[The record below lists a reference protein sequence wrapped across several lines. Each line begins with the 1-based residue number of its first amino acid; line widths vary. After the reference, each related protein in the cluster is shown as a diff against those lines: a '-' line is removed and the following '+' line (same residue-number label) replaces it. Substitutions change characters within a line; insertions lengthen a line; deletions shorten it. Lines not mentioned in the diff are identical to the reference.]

1 MDVNEIARD
10 VYVLTGQV
18 YSSNSV
24 VVSADEGVILIDA
37 MADRN
42 DAEALRNFIAKDL
55 GKPVRYL
62 ISTHY
67 FGDHT
72 AGLKTF
78 PDAQI
83 IAHVSY
89 AQTAA
94 LWDDKAGMERDFVPA
109 SILISSRMTL
119 RWGRYSVEIFHNPGH
134 TMSTLNIDVEGADL
148 LVVGDTAVANIVSL
162 RHADPELLPVAL
174 RRAKERGRSRI
185 VSGHNGVKT
194 VECLDN
200 AMHYYKRLLDF
211 TQAGGPA
218 PEISA
223 YARQEM
229 IFSEVERFVHQ
240 LNVDFMANG
249 GVKRFIREPSGRA

>member
-1 MDVNEIARD
+1 MDINEIARD

-24 VVSADEGVILIDA
+24 VVAADDGVVLIDA
-37 MADRN
+37 MADR
-42 DAEALRNFIAKDL
+42 DDVTALQSFLANEL
-55 GKPVRYL
+55 QKPVRYL

-72 AGLKTF
+72 AGLKEF

-94 LWDDKAGMERDFVPA
+94 LWHDKATMERDFVPA
-109 SILISSRMTL
+109 SILVSSRMTL
-119 RWGRYSVEIFHNPGH
+119 PWGRYALEIFHNPGH

-148 LVVGDTAVANIVSL
+148 LVVGDTAVGNIVSL
-162 RHADPELLPVAL
+162 GHADLELLPQAL
-174 RRAKERGRSRI
+174 RRAKERGRSRV
-185 VSGHNGVKT
+185 VSGHNGAQPIR
-194 VECLDN
+194 CLDN
-200 AMHYYKRLLDF
+200 ALHYYARLLDS
-211 TQAGGPA
+211 TRAGSA
-218 PEISA
+218 SPEISA
-223 YARQEM
+223 YAPDDV

-240 LNVDFMANG
+240 LNMNFVANG
-249 GVKRFIREPSGRA
+249 GVERFVP

>member
-1 MDVNEIARD
+1 MNVSEIARD
-10 VYVLTGQV
+10 VYVLTGQM

-24 VVSADEGVILIDA
+24 VIAADEGVILVDA
-37 MADRN
+37 MAGHEDVE
-42 DAEALRNFIAKDL
+42 DLRRFVADDL

-62 ISTHY
+62 VSTHY

-72 AGLKTF
+72 AGLKAF

-109 SILISSRMTL
+109 SILVSSQMTL
-119 RWGRYSVEIFHNPGH
+119 RWGRYVVEIFHNPGH

-148 LVVGDTAVANIVSL
+148 LVVGDTAVGNIASL

-174 RRAKERGRSRI
+174 RKAKERGRSRV
-185 VSGHNGVKT
+185 VSGHSGVKSIQS
-194 VECLDN
+194 LDN
-200 AMHYYKRLLDF
+200 AMQYCDRLVAMA
-211 TQAGGPA
+211 QSGEAS
-218 PEISA
+218 PEITA
-223 YARQEM
+223 YANEEVV
-229 IFSEVERFVHQ
+229 FSEVERFVHQ
-240 LNVDFMANG
+240 LNIDFMKSG
-249 GVKRFIREPSGRA
+249 GIKRFIREPGSK